1 MQENKKMLDSYDV
14 LKEHEV
20 NIIKD
25 VQEQK
30 KKELS
35 GAINDITQLKVKA
48 DEKDAIIRSLER
60 RLQEVQESLRHSIFD
75 TRRLNQD
82 KELAGE
88 AH

>member
-1 MQENKKMLDSYDV
+1 
-14 LKEHEV
+14 
-20 NIIKD
+20 
-25 VQEQK
+25 
-30 KKELS
+30 
-35 GAINDITQLKVKA
+35 VKA